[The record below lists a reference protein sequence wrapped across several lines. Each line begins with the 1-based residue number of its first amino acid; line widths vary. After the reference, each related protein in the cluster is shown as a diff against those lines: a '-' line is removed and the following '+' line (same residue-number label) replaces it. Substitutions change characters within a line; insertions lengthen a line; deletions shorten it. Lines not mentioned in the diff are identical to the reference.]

1 MHKSKSLFNCS
12 GAGTGEPGAV
22 KAASP
27 GSGRDGQ
34 KRSAHTEPRWPS
46 TLQHLGESTGRY
58 RRAFGNRRSDESVK
72 RLGTGDRYC
81 EWETHL
87 WQVAWRNQEPP
98 WLEPWG
104 VSVCGKL
111 ATLSRRSKQLH
122 GKSMFVGV
130 DQRQPGKIGM
140 RGAVDR

>member
-46 TLQHLGESTGRY
+46 TLQHPGKGMYPGAQGNGR
-58 RRAFGNRRSDESVK
+58 AIVK
-72 RLGTGDRYC
+72 RFWTDCLYS
-81 EWETHL
+81 HL
-87 WQVAWRNQEPP
+87 RKGYEQAGWMKEEP
-98 WLEPWG
+98 
-104 VSVCGKL
+104 
-111 ATLSRRSKQLH
+111 LSIYGGECQKDTYLVKHTRPSSKT
-122 GKSMFVGV
+122 
-130 DQRQPGKIGM
+130 QP
-140 RGAVDR
+140 